1 MLHPPRAGA
10 SLPALHCKKFSPLAL
25 QSAPERRRARHRP
38 AAIELD
44 YVLLQIG
51 TAVFAVTGVLAAA
64 RQNMDIMSFVIIG
77 VVTAIGG
84 GTLRDLMLNVPVFWL
99 VDTTYLYVATAAA
112 LATFFFERR
121 FRATLRALLYLDALA
136 TAVFTVLAIEKA
148 LSLGFRP
155 GVSVVMGIITGIG
168 GGLIRDVL
176 TGQPTIL
183 MRREL
188 YMTPI
193 LIGGALYVG
202 ALAAAHVTPAVAS
215 LLAIVAIAAVRL
227 GAIRWGWAF
236 PDWLTYKPGR
246 ESD

>member
-1 MLHPPRAGA
+1 
-10 SLPALHCKKFSPLAL
+10 
-25 QSAPERRRARHRP
+25 
-38 AAIELD
+38 
-44 YVLLQIG
+44 
-51 TAVFAVTGVLAAA
+51 
-64 RQNMDIMSFVIIG
+64 MDIMSFVIIG

-148 LSLGFRP
+148 LGLGFRA

-202 ALAAAHVTPAVAS
+202 ALTQVTPAAAS
-215 LLAIVAIAAVRL
+215 LLAIVAITAVRL

-246 ESD
+246 DSD